1 MQNLPME
8 VAEIVPTDDDY
19 EKDPE
24 LMAVV
29 DHFAI
34 AELGKAL
41 DGARNSND
49 PSYQR
54 LRSAATEI
62 CRRAGILDVLK
73 AVSADGALRPP
84 PPWPQADIVP
94 VGGGPGYVICAI
106 RTMYQGLVADTRER
120 IKVGKKKKPTQ
131 DQIGEAFD
139 RGYFRLRKQINK
151 GAKR

>member
-1 MQNLPME
+1 
-8 VAEIVPTDDDY
+8 
-19 EKDPE
+19 
-24 LMAVV
+24 MAVV

-41 DGARNSND
+41 DGARNPND
-49 PSYQR
+49 PSYKR
-54 LRSAATEI
+54 LRAAATEI

-73 AVSADGALRPP
+73 AVSADGALRLP

-94 VGGGPGYVICAI
+94 VGGGPGYVVCAI
-106 RTMYQGLVADTRER
+106 RTLHNGLVADTRER
-120 IKVGKKKKPTQ
+120 IKVAKHGKARKPTQ